1 MSKVKEYLVVLTVRL
16 SLIIFTILT
25 AILIVLALPWL
36 LVYWVFA
43 GRNLLNDVI
52 LFTQK
57 LFKIEIG

>member
-25 AILIVLALPWL
+25 ALLIVLALPWL
-36 LVYWVFA
+36 LVYWVFT

>member
-25 AILIVLALPWL
+25 ALLIVLALPWL